1 MDLNRAMII
10 GNITRDPE
18 VRTTPNGHNVS
29 SFGVAT
35 NRYWTDASGQKQSQ
49 VEYHNTVLWG
59 KLADIAG
66 QYLHKGDKV
75 YIDGRLQTR
84 DWTAQDGGKRTR
96 TEIVA
101 ENLIMLG
108 SRGGAAAANS
118 SAPAAPSA
126 PSDNS
131 QSNNSD
137 EVIEEE
143 VRVEDIPF

>member
-1 MDLNRAMII
+1 MNLNRAMII

-18 VRTTPNGHNVS
+18 VRTTPNGHNVCS
-29 SFGVAT
+29 IGVAT
-35 NRYWTDASGQKQSQ
+35 NRFWTDNSGQKQTQ
-49 VEYHNTVLWG
+49 VEYHNVVLWG

-75 YIDGRLQTR
+75 YVEGRLQTR
-84 DWTAQDGGKRTR
+84 DWTAQDGTKRIR

-108 SRGGAAAANS
+108 GRGGASSGNAGS
-118 SAPAAPSA
+118 SAP
-126 PSDNS
+126 S
-131 QSNNSD
+131 QDQSQGQ